1 MSRFFSHRLDKLVPY
16 TPGEQP
22 RDMQYIKLNTNESP
36 FPPSPSVIEAAAG
49 EAGRLQLYSDPTCRE
64 LTDKLAEVYGVA
76 PEQVVLTNGSDE
88 VLNFAFMA
96 FADEDHPLVFP
107 SVTYGFYPVFA
118 ELNRIPYEEIPLKED
133 FSVDYRAY
141 LNLDGK
147 TIVIA
152 NPNAPTGLCL
162 SLSEIEEILKTNPD
176 GVVIIDE
183 AYVDFGAESAV
194 ALVDRYEN
202 LLVTQTFSKSRS
214 LAGARLGFGIG
225 QKALIA
231 DLHTV
236 RYSTNPYNV
245 NRMTAAAG
253 YAALCDNEYYM
264 ANCRTIMENR
274 AYTTEALE
282 ALGFEVLPS
291 TTNFVFAKTDKING
305 EALYLELKRR
315 GILVRHFTKAGI
327 SEYNRITIG
336 TKQQMEAFIAS
347 VQSILEELL

>member
-36 FPPSPSVIEAAAG
+36 YPPSPAVTRAAKA

-64 LTDKLAEVYGVA
+64 TVDKLAEVYGVA
-76 PEQVVLTNGSDE
+76 PEQVILTNGSDE

-96 FADEDHPLVFP
+96 FADEEHPLVFP
-107 SVTYGFYPVFA
+107 AVTYGFYPVFA
-118 ELNRIPYEEIPLKED
+118 ELNRIPYEEIPLRED
-133 FSVDYRAY
+133 FSVDYRDY
-141 LNLDGK
+141 LNLGGK

-162 SLSEIEEILKTNPD
+162 TLAEIEEILKTNPD

-194 ALVDRYEN
+194 ALVDRYDN

-225 QKALIA
+225 QASLIA

-264 ANCRTIMENR
+264 ENCRTIMENR

-282 ALGFEVLPS
+282 ALGFTVIPS
-291 TTNFVFAKTDKING
+291 MANFVFAKSDRMGG
-305 EALYLELKRR
+305 EALYAELKRR

-336 TKQQMEAFIAS
+336 TREQMEILIS
-347 VQSILEELL
+347 TVKSILEELS

>member
-36 FPPSPSVIEAAAG
+36 YPPSPAVTRAAKA

-64 LTDKLAEVYGVA
+64 TVDKLAEVYGVA
-76 PEQVVLTNGSDE
+76 PEQVILTNGSDE

-107 SVTYGFYPVFA
+107 AITYGFYPVFA
-118 ELNRIPYEEIPLKED
+118 ELNRIPYKEIPLKDD
-133 FSVDYRAY
+133 FSVDYRDY
-141 LNLDGK
+141 LNLGGQS
-147 TIVIA
+147 IVIA

-162 SLSEIEEILKTNPD
+162 SLSEIEEIVKSNPD

-194 ALVDRYEN
+194 ALVDKYDN

-225 QKALIA
+225 NKDLIA

-253 YAALCDNEYYM
+253 HAALCDNDYYM
-264 ANCRTIMENR
+264 QNCRTIMENR

-291 TTNFVFAKTDKING
+291 LTNFVFAKSDRMGG
-305 EALYLELKRR
+305 EALYRELKRR

-327 SEYNRITIG
+327 EDYNRITIG
-336 TKQQMEAFIAS
+336 TREQMEAFIAT
-347 VQSILEELL
+347 VKTILEELS

>member
-36 FPPSPSVIEAAAG
+36 YPPSPSVIEAAKA

-64 LTDKLAEVYGVA
+64 LTDKLAEVYGVS
-76 PEQVVLTNGSDE
+76 PEQVILTNGSDE

-96 FADEDHPLVFP
+96 FADEDRPLVFP
-107 SVTYGFYPVFA
+107 EITYGFYPVFA
-118 ELNRIPYEEIPLKED
+118 ELNRIPYTEIPLGED
-133 FSVDYRAY
+133 FSVDYRDY
-141 LNLDGK
+141 MNFNGK

-162 SLSEIEEILKTNPD
+162 TLSEIEEIVKSNPD

-194 ALVDRYEN
+194 ALVDKYDN

-225 QKALIA
+225 HRDLIA

-264 ANCRTIMENR
+264 QNCRTIMENR
-274 AYTTEALE
+274 AYTTEALR
-282 ALGFEVLPS
+282 ALGFEVLDS
-291 TTNFVFAKTDKING
+291 LTNFVFAKTNKMGG

-315 GILVRHFTKAGI
+315 GILVRHFTKEGI
-327 SEYNRITIG
+327 TEYNRITIG
-336 TKQQMEAFIAS
+336 TKEQMEALIATVS
-347 VQSILEELL
+347 DILAGL

>member
-1 MSRFFSHRLDKLVPY
+1 MSRFFSHRLEKLVPY

-36 FPPSPSVIEAAAG
+36 FPPSPAVVEAAAR

-64 LTDKLAEVYGVA
+64 LTDKLAALYGVS
-76 PEQVVLTNGSDE
+76 PDRVVLTNGSDE

-107 SVTYGFYPVFA
+107 AITYGFYPVFA
-118 ELNRIPYEEIPLKED
+118 ELNRIPYEEIPLKKD
-133 FSVDYRAY
+133 FSVDYRDY
-141 LNLDGK
+141 LNLGGK

-162 SLSEIEEILKTNPD
+162 TLGEIEAIVRSNPD

-194 ALVDRYEN
+194 TLTDKYDN

-225 QKALIA
+225 HKDLIA
-231 DLHTV
+231 DLHTI

-253 YAALCDNEYYM
+253 YAALCDNDYYM
-264 ANCRTIMENR
+264 QNCRTVMENR
-274 AYTTEALE
+274 AYTTEALR

-291 TTNFVFAKTDKING
+291 LTNFVFAKTDKMSG

-315 GILVRHFTKAGI
+315 GILVRHFGKPEITD
-327 SEYNRITIG
+327 YNRITIG
-336 TKQQMEAFIAS
+336 TKEQMEALVATVS
-347 VQSILEELL
+347 DILTEL

>member
-1 MSRFFSHRLDKLVPY
+1 MSRYFSHRLDKLVPY

-36 FPPSPSVIEAAAG
+36 FPPSPAVVEAAAA

-64 LTDKLAEVYGVA
+64 LTDTLAALYGVA
-76 PEQVVLTNGSDE
+76 PQQVILTNGSDE

-96 FADEDHPLVFP
+96 FADEEHPLVFP
-107 SVTYGFYPVFA
+107 AVTYGFYPVFA

-133 FSVDYRAY
+133 FSIDYRDY
-141 LNLDGK
+141 LNLGGK

-162 SLSEIEEILKTNPD
+162 TLAEIEEILKTNPD
-176 GVVIIDE
+176 GVVVIDE

-194 ALVDRYEN
+194 TLVDKYDN

-225 QKALIA
+225 QAALIA

-253 YAALCDNEYYM
+253 CAALRDNGYYM
-264 ANCRTIMENR
+264 DNCRTIMENR
-274 AYTTEALE
+274 AYTTEALQ

-291 TTNFVFAKTDKING
+291 LTNFVFAKSDRIGG
-305 EALYLELKRR
+305 EALYAELKRR

-327 SEYNRITIG
+327 EDFNRITIG
-336 TKQQMEAFIAS
+336 TKAQMEAFIAA
-347 VQSILEELL
+347 VKSILEDLS